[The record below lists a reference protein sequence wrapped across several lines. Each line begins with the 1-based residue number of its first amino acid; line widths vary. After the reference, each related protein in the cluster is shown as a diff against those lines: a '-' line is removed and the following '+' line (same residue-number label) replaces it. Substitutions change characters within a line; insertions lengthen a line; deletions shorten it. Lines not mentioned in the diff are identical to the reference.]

1 MRLHPPLRLGITA
14 LAVTAALGAACAVT
28 VGATSPSPSAAASAD
43 PSAGSSPSAAP
54 TPGACSGS
62 VAAQLAC
69 IRQRAATAVGDRESA
84 LREMAA
90 DLDGSAAI
98 GAGDKSTLLGQV
110 SADESGLETLLGTIN
125 SDTSVAQARADTETI
140 VTGFRVYLLE
150 GPKVHLVIA
159 ADTEGS
165 VESVIQAHLPA
176 VQTAIDDSA
185 ASAAQRARA
194 QTALNDCSSQLGAAE
209 FGIFG
214 HRRRGHRPAAL
225 RLPGQPADAGI
236 GPPVGADRPAGTRHL
251 LHRPPGHP
259 PGSGDLIPDP
269 WTEGGGAG
277 GPSAL
282 RASPDRRTGRRVLG
296 DAAGRRSAPA
306 VLPMPGAP
314 TIAGCSAT

>member
-110 SADESGLETLLGTIN
+110 SADESGLETLLGTID

-209 FGIFG
+209 SASSGIVAEVIDLQPSG
-214 HRRRGHRPAAL
+214 Y
-225 RLPGQPADAGI
+225 PGNQPTLVSARQSAQTARQELGTCSTDLQDIRQDLGI
-236 GPPVGADRPAGTRHL
+236 
-251 LHRPPGHP
+251 
-259 PGSGDLIPDP
+259 
-269 WTEGGGAG
+269 
-277 GPSAL
+277 
-282 RASPDRRTGRRVLG
+282 
-296 DAAGRRSAPA
+296 
-306 VLPMPGAP
+306 
-314 TIAGCSAT
+314 